1 MRKKMSSE
9 QFKKMTD
16 EMDEF
21 KKADDDTPASV
32 GVTYYYY
39 VTASNSYRTSGFSA
53 YDTGYQ

>member
-1 MRKKMSSE
+1 MSSE